1 MTIEEA
7 IKRAEETAIGEDELC
22 KRYDRASGYS
32 RNHDETIRTTD
43 AKRCEKIAQEH
54 RQLAE
59 WLKDYKRLL
68 ENSSEIPTGSD
79 DCISRQAV
87 EDAMYDATRAMDLNY
102 GQIMDYID
110 NLPSVTPQE
119 PRWIP
124 VSERLPED
132 RELVL
137 CSSKRGGVFEGRY
150 FDDETDCQW
159 YAFRNDEFVRND
171 VIDAWM
177 PLPEPYREVEE

>member
-1 MTIEEA
+1 M
-7 IKRAEETAIGEDELC
+7 
-22 KRYDRASGYS
+22 
-32 RNHDETIRTTD
+32 
-43 AKRCEKIAQEH
+43 Q
-54 RQLAE
+54 
-59 WLKDYKRLL
+59 RLSQVSQDL
-68 ENSSEIPTGSD
+68 TKVKQDLTKVKQDSNRSEIPTSSD
-79 DCISRQAV
+79 DCISRQDVLSEIIRFSTEEGSSV
-87 EDAMYDATRAMDLNY
+87 ECQQLYCDVNNM
-102 GQIMDYID
+102 
-110 NLPSVTPQE
+110 PPVTPQE
-119 PRWIP
+119 PKWIP

-177 PLPEPYREVEE
+177 PLPKPYREVEE

>member
-1 MTIEEA
+1 M
-7 IKRAEETAIGEDELC
+7 
-22 KRYDRASGYS
+22 
-32 RNHDETIRTTD
+32 
-43 AKRCEKIAQEH
+43 
-54 RQLAE
+54 
-59 WLKDYKRLL
+59 
-68 ENSSEIPTGSD
+68 P
-79 DCISRQAV
+79 
-87 EDAMYDATRAMDLNY
+87 
-102 GQIMDYID
+102 
-110 NLPSVTPQE
+110 PVTPQE
-119 PRWIP
+119 PKWIP

-177 PLPEPYREVEE
+177 PLPKPYREVEE